1 MKSVKIISIVGIL
14 FLFSMC
20 KEKANLP
27 TEGKNKT
34 LSLLSTPYTYSY
46 IIVKQ
51 GEDTINLSI
60 GNPFITG
67 TGIDFALNNLNAIK
81 GTIETDTIIYFVP
94 EGRKNAF
101 LNKIKATIKKIN
113 ENEIEEARDKII
125 NDVLPHAKEWVRG
138 IGRYAVIR
146 ALEGAIRGLEN
157 PYGNFVYEPLG
168 ISVSG
173 LIDYSYQIQINQTMK
188 IRLPDGTY
196 KIIEGDFAGK
206 ITVIEPQIVQ
216 ITGDQ
221 LNYLIN
227 EYEKDP
233 YWKEAFRFLKEKGF
247 VDTSVMKEVYCF
259 ASLSNS
265 FYPPTIMGEYSGI
278 VIIWPTTVN
287 WNQVAEFVFATDGN
301 ISNAYIA
308 NGDPEYIPPDSVKIL
323 NFEWMKLPG
332 GGPVMGFYPKE
343 KGEEIITN
351 MPQKGD
357 GEIKISRKAWCLLLY
372 GKCVI
377 EAYLIYCEPG
387 QPGYWECVTQHIN
400 PCYWD
405 VSWGCL
411 AALLM
416 GC

>member
-1 MKSVKIISIVGIL
+1 MKSAKIISIVGIL

-233 YWKEAFRFLKEKGF
+233 YWKEASRFLKEKGF

-278 VIIWPTTVN
+278 VIIWPT
-287 WNQVAEFVFATDGN
+287 QVDSGIRVSDFVFATDGN
-301 ISNAYIA
+301 ISNAYVSTGIPQYISPDSVIIT
-308 NGDPEYIPPDSVKIL
+308 NVEWWEFPEGGGPIMGGVYIPPKS
-323 NFEWMKLPG
+323 
-332 GGPVMGFYPKE
+332 
-343 KGEEIITN
+343 
-351 MPQKGD
+351 
-357 GEIKISRKAWCLLLY
+357 GEIMTFPKVWCLVQALLFIY
-372 GKCVI
+372 K
-377 EAYLIYCEPG
+377 AYIMDCWMLHENWYA
-387 QPGYWECVTQHIN
+387 
-400 PCYWD
+400 YWD
-405 VSWGCL
+405 CVRSHLNSYLLWIISYCV
-411 AALLM
+411 AALIEG

>member
-60 GNPFITG
+60 GNPFIAG

-81 GTIETDTIIYFVP
+81 GTIETDTILYFVP

-138 IGRYAVIR
+138 SGRYAVIR

-168 ISVSG
+168 NSVSG

-206 ITVIEPQIVQ
+206 ITVVEPPIVQ

-278 VIIWPTTVN
+278 VIIWPT
-287 WNQVAEFVFATDGN
+287 QVDSGIRVSDFVFATDGN
-301 ISNAYIA
+301 ISNAYVSTGVPQYISPDSVRIT
-308 NGDPEYIPPDSVKIL
+308 NVEWWEFPEGGGPIMGGVYIPPKS
-323 NFEWMKLPG
+323 
-332 GGPVMGFYPKE
+332 
-343 KGEEIITN
+343 
-351 MPQKGD
+351 
-357 GEIKISRKAWCLLLY
+357 GEIMTLPKVWCLVALLLDIY
-372 GKCVI
+372 K
-377 EAYLIYCEPG
+377 AYIIDCWRWHENWYE
-387 QPGYWECVTQHIN
+387 
-400 PCYWD
+400 YWD
-405 VSWGCL
+405 CVRFHLNSYLYRDLPFCVLALTKGGC
-411 AALLM
+411 
-416 GC
+416 